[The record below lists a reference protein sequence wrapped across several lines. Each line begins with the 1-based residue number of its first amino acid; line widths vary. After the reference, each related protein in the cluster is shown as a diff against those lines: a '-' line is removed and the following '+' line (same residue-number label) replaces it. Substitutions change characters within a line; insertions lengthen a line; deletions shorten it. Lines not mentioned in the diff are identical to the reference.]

1 MLIFSSG
8 FFLFSV
14 AFTFFEFQ
22 KLLLQQ
28 KPIPMM
34 IRTTFYYGMDIKGI
48 SGLEAIIIIKE
59 Q

>member
-1 MLIFSSG
+1 MAFSYSLLPLL
-8 FFLFSV
+8 LF
-14 AFTFFEFQ
+14 FFEFH

-48 SGLEAIIIIKE
+48 SGLVAIIIIKE